1 MMNSLLAPDNATLI
15 DEFCDSLWLEDGLSK
30 NSLDAYR
37 RDMRLFARWLEV
49 NRPGRDNLYDVA
61 ASDIEAYFTARHD
74 DSKAT
79 SSNRRLSVLRFSADF
94 HFRRSRRHFSPV
106 LG

>member
-37 RDMRLFARWLEV
+37 RDMRLFARLGLQPMLVHEHL
-49 NRPGRDNLYDVA
+49 PPDDVPDPA
-61 ASDIEAYFTARHD
+61 AARRQSLLD
-74 DSKAT
+74 ADPAIP
-79 SSNRRLSVLRFSADF
+79 VLR
-94 HFRRSRRHFSPV
+94 
-106 LG
+106 

>member
-49 NRPGRDNLYDVA
+49 ARPGREGLYEVSTA
-61 ASDIEAYFTARHD
+61 DI
-74 DSKAT
+74 
-79 SSNRRLSVLRFSADF
+79 
-94 HFRRSRRHFSPV
+94 
-106 LG
+106 